1 MYLFQERSAAMT
13 FTILAIDDDLLEQR
27 MLQMILQSI
36 PEYHL
41 IFANNGGAGIALAK
55 ENPPDLIILDYM
67 MPGMNGIDVCRQ
79 IRSISILTEVP
90 IIMVTGVG
98 DQTIRLQALQ
108 AGVDDFLNK
117 PYDPVELSARLK
129 TIARLN
135 RYRRLRE
142 ERERFDTLVE
152 LSPDGVALVDQEGW
166 VQFANPS
173 AQENFGIQPNL
184 AFPPFEWQGNACCW
198 KQLLP
203 SPNALNKL
211 EQPLETRFAPNPHTL
226 RVVEMSLRSLEWRAQ
241 PMYLISLHDITARK
255 QAEDAIRLLNLTLE
269 QRVQERTAELQA
281 ANEKLAFLSIHD
293 ILTGLYNRT
302 FFEVELARQR
312 NEGSYPISLLMMDI
326 DGLKHINDTR
336 GHATGDQLI
345 CATADCLRSALRPED
360 ILARIGGDE
369 FVALL
374 PETPENV
381 ANSIAE
387 RIEAVLVQQQQQ
399 NPELSVHLSIGVAT
413 AFAAAEIEDA
423 LHLADQRMYANK
435 RSKPG
440 YRGGA

>member
-1 MYLFQERSAAMT
+1 MT

-27 MLQMILQSI
+27 TLQLLLRPI
-36 PEYHL
+36 PDYHL
-41 IFANNGGAGIALAK
+41 TFANNGGAALVLAE

-67 MPGMNGIDVCRQ
+67 MPGMNGIEVCRR
-79 IRSISILTEVP
+79 IRAIPSLAEVP

-98 DQTIRLQALQ
+98 DQSVRLQALQ

-152 LSPDGVALVDQEGW
+152 LSPDGVVLVDEEGR
-166 VQFANPS
+166 VQFANP
-173 AQENFGIQPNL
+173 AARQHFGVQIDTP
-184 AFPPFEWQGNACCW
+184 FPPFEWQGNAYDW
-198 KQLLP
+198 KKLLP
-203 SPNALNKL
+203 TPDALHTL
-211 EQPLETRFAPNPHTL
+211 EQPLETRFAPQPQNL
-226 RVVEMSLRSLEWRAQ
+226 RVVEMSLRSLEWHAQ
-241 PMYLISLHDITARK
+241 PMCLVTLHDITIRK
-255 QAEDAIRLLNLTLE
+255 QTEDAIRTLNLTLE

-312 NEGSYPISLLMMDI
+312 EGQAYPISLLMMDI
-326 DGLKHINDTR
+326 DGLKHINDTL
-336 GHATGDQLI
+336 GHASGDQLI
-345 CATADCLRSALRPED
+345 CAAAECLRAVLRTED

-369 FVALL
+369 FVILL
-374 PETPENV
+374 PDTPEPIAHQV
-381 ANSIAE
+381 AA
-387 RIEAVLVQQQQQ
+387 RIEAIVAQQQQRH
-399 NPELSVHLSIGVAT
+399 PELPVRLSIGVAS
-413 AFAAAEIEDA
+413 ADEPAQLEPA

-435 RSKPG
+435 RSKLG
-440 YRGGA
+440 YHRSSDKAD